1 MLSYESYFLITLISI
16 LGPVLGVL
24 GLFFYNVF
32 EKQIYLLQVENR
44 RVLLEKE
51 LETRKYLQLSQQI
64 QPHFLFNA
72 LNSLFSLLRLGE
84 YDKLSKSFE
93 HLILYLRSL
102 YHHKNETI
110 YPLGDEIIHTNNYL
124 AIQKLRFGDRLHI
137 TWKKDEDINHY
148 YIIQHLLIT
157 VVENSFKHGLEKT
170 EGDFYLTI
178 NLRKKDDHQ
187 LLIMVED

>member
-102 YHHKNETI
+102 YNHKNETI
-110 YPLGDEIIHTNNYL
+110 YQLKDEISHTYNYL
-124 AIQKLRFGDRLHI
+124 QIQKLRFGDRLHI
-137 TWKKDEDINHY
+137 NWVQDDGIENN
-148 YIIQHLLIT
+148 YIVQHLLIT
-157 VVENSFKHGLEKT
+157 IDRKSTRLNSSHVA
-170 EGDFYLTI
+170 I
-178 NLRKKDDHQ
+178 
-187 LLIMVED
+187 